1 MTKIKLLL
9 LEGCSKCE
17 KLKQELGKN
26 YIHYEYEVCKSDTE
40 ICDSVEDLIGCSNYP
55 IVLKMLNKNFIEEII
70 YLTDNYDDVGKSILL
85 NNRIKGK
92 PLYSIDQ
99 LIDYIIKL

>member
-1 MTKIKLLL
+1 MNKIKLLL
-9 LEGCSKCE
+9 LEGCHKCE
-17 KLKQELGKN
+17 KLKQELNKN
-26 YIHYEYEVCKSDTE
+26 DIRYEYEVCKSDTE

-55 IVLKMLNKNFIEEII
+55 IVLKILNNNFIEEVI
-70 YLTDNYDDVGKSILL
+70 YITDNYDDIGKTLSL

-99 LIDYIIKL
+99 LIEYIIKL

>member
-26 YIHYEYEVCKSDTE
+26 YIHYEYEICKSDTI
-40 ICDSVEDLIGCSNYP
+40 ICDSIEDLTGCSNYP
-55 IVLKMLNKNFIEEII
+55 IVLKIINNSFIEEVAFI
-70 YLTDNYDDVGKSILL
+70 TNNYDDVSKTLQF
-85 NNRIKGK
+85 NNRVKGK
-92 PLYSIDQ
+92 AFYSIDK
-99 LIDYIIKL
+99 LIEYVIKL